1 MGGIQDGLGV
11 GDVVDGGHGAV
22 PDAEVLVD
30 HLHHGCQAVGSAGGC
45 GHYGV
50 QRLVVEV
57 MVDPHD
63 DVEDPLL
70 LDRCRDH
77 DPLHPLRQ
85 ISVKQGL
92 GLHLAGGLDHHV
104 TAGPVGLAYLLVAG
118 AEDAVGAYHHLVP
131 LATGLMVPASVDR
144 IEGDEVC
151 QRGGIAS
158 RVIDA
163 HKLHIRP
170 VEGGAK

>member
-1 MGGIQDGLGV
+1 ML
-11 GDVVDGGHGAV
+11 
-22 PDAEVLVD
+22 DAELLVD
-30 HLHHGCQAVGSAGGC
+30 HLHHGRQAVGGAGGRR
-45 GHYGV
+45 HYGV
-50 QRLVVEV
+50 LRLVIKMV
-57 MVDPHD
+57 VDPHHHI
-63 DVEDPLL
+63 EHPLL

-85 ISVKQGL
+85 ISIEQRL
-92 GLHLAGGLDHHV
+92 GFHLAGGLDHHV
-104 TAGPVGLAYLLVAG
+104 TTRPVSLTDLFVAG
-118 AEDAVGAYHHLVP
+118 AEDAMIADHHLVP
-131 LATGLMVPASVDR
+131 IAAGFMVPAAMDG

-151 QRGGIAS
+151 QRSGIAG